1 MWAPDKPTSAARA
14 GTVPTSFAATQ
25 GLLWRLDHSAPSY
38 GPRPSPIL
46 PGLSHQL
53 SRVSSDL
60 PTSAPGQCWREGPR
74 VTRSLLGPE
83 NPVSRK
89 ALGKPHPDLG
99 QVTPPQVTPQVTP
112 RAQGA
117 QTGSSSPAPPPPPSP
132 FPPTLVASPS
142 HTAADAGAPA
152 IPGHLLGLE
161 PLPTLPARHWARPAG
176 LQARPGGSLTSR
188 VADGSA
194 QTCSQRSPDLWEQG
208 RVWRDPPA
216 TPTAGRR
223 VSSPASAH
231 PRGSRTADLFRSPGH
246 RGRHLSHRERDADWT

>member
-1 MWAPDKPTSAARA
+1 M
-14 GTVPTSFAATQ
+14 
-25 GLLWRLDHSAPSY
+25 
-38 GPRPSPIL
+38 
-46 PGLSHQL
+46 
-53 SRVSSDL
+53 
-60 PTSAPGQCWREGPR
+60 
-74 VTRSLLGPE
+74 
-83 NPVSRK
+83 SRK

-223 VSSPASAH
+223 VSSPASTH